1 MSRPTSVPERREWD
15 RLAISSPFFVR
26 GRTATSGEFLKFATA
41 LDLSAGGVLLA
52 ILRYLEPGTEVSL
65 EIPVA
70 LVNKAQLPRSVSLLH
85 ATALRCTAARN
96 YFVLGLRFKEPL
108 IHVRSVQLSKAG

>member
-1 MSRPTSVPERREWD
+1 VSRPTSVPERREWD
-15 RLAISSPFFVR
+15 RLAISVPFFVR

-85 ATALRCTAARN
+85 ATALRCGEELFRSRAA
-96 YFVLGLRFKEPL
+96 VQGATDPC
-108 IHVRSVQLSKAG
+108 SVQFS